1 MQAELTLKKNPLA
14 GLIEKLAAFE
24 PAGAP
29 FISLYLNAQADDRG
43 RDNYG
48 AFLKT
53 ELAGAAA
60 DYSDATEQSES
71 FQADLEKIQTYI
83 ADKVRP
89 EANGIA
95 IFACSA
101 ADFFQTAQFEAKI
114 ENNRFFVFDRPYIYP
129 LARLIGQHP
138 RFAVVQAD
146 TNNARIYVFGSEANR
161 LENAPDEA
169 MVEEIQNVKTQRQAQ
184 GGWSQQRFQ
193 RRVENFQKEHAKEIA
208 DTLDN
213 LVRDEGIEI
222 IVLSGQEARI
232 LQLLDDQ
239 LTKAVK
245 DKIVGTMNLDQYAN
259 EGELHEA
266 ALEIVERHD
275 REQDREAVAR
285 MINATESSEL
295 GCYGVSKTLA
305 ALSNGQVE
313 ELLVLA
319 DPRRIRYSE
328 ENVDKVLE
336 DYAPGDDNSL
346 TDALPDTSETRLI
359 LDELIKRAFN
369 SAARVRFIEE
379 NSLLS
384 GVGGVGAIFR
394 YKIDSQA
401 GENVQG
407 G

>member
-1 MQAELTLKKNPLA
+1 MQAELTLKKNPMA

-24 PAGAP
+24 PASP
-29 FISLYLNAQADDRG
+29 FISVYLNAQADDRG
-43 RDNYG
+43 RDNYA

-53 ELAGAAA
+53 EFANAAA
-60 DYSDATEQSES
+60 DFDSES
-71 FQADLEKIQTYI
+71 EEGRNFAADMEKIEKYLSEE
-83 ADKVRP
+83 VRP

-101 ADFFQTAQFEAKI
+101 SDFFQTAQFETKI

-129 LARLIGQHP
+129 LARLINQNP

-146 TNNARIYVFGSEANR
+146 TNNANIYVFGNETNR
-161 LENAPDEA
+161 IESDAPVETK
-169 MVEEIQNVKTQRQAQ
+169 VEEIQNVKTQRQQQ

-193 RRVENFQKEHAKEIA
+193 RRIENFHKEHAKEIA
-208 DTLDN
+208 EALDK
-213 LVRDEGIEI
+213 LVRDEHIEI

-232 LQLLDDQ
+232 VQLLDDQ

-245 DKIVGTMNLDQYAN
+245 DKIVGTMNLDQYAS
-259 EGELHEA
+259 EEELREA
-266 ALEIVERHD
+266 ALEIVERFD

-285 MINATESSEL
+285 MINATESGEL

-313 ELLVLA
+313 ELLILA

-328 ENVDKVLE
+328 ENVEKVLE

-346 TDALPDTSETRLI
+346 TDSLPDTTETRQI

-394 YKIDSQA
+394 YKIDAQA
-401 GENVQG
+401 GS
-407 G
+407 

>member
-14 GLIEKLAAFE
+14 NLIEKLAAFD
-24 PAGAP
+24 PVGAP
-29 FISLYLNAQADDRG
+29 FISLYLNAQADERG
-43 RDNYG
+43 RDNYA

-53 ELAGAAA
+53 ELANAGA
-60 DYSDATEQSES
+60 DYGDATEQSES
-71 FQADLEKIQTYI
+71 FQADVEKIQTYLSEK
-83 ADKVRP
+83 ARP
-89 EANGIA
+89 DANGIA

-101 ADFFQTAQFEAKI
+101 ADFFQTVQFRAKI

-129 LARLIGQHP
+129 LARLIGQNP

-146 TNNARIYVFGSEANR
+146 TNNARIYLFDSDASR
-161 LENAPDEA
+161 IQNAPDEA
-169 MVEEIQNVKTQRQAQ
+169 VVEEIQNVKTQRQQA

-193 RRVENFQKEHAKEIA
+193 RRVENFHKDHAKEIA
-208 DTLDN
+208 DALDK

-239 LTKAVK
+239 MTKAVK
-245 DKIVGTMNLDQYAN
+245 DKIVGTMSLDQYAS
-259 EGELHEA
+259 EDELQEA
-266 ALEIVERHD
+266 ALEIVERFD

-285 MINATESSEL
+285 MIGATESSEL

-313 ELLVLA
+313 ELLILA

-328 ENVDKVLE
+328 ENVEKVLE

-346 TDALPDTSETRLI
+346 TDALPDTGETRQI

-369 SAARVRFIEE
+369 SAARIRFIEE

-394 YKIDSQA
+394 YKIDAQA
-401 GENVQG
+401 GS
-407 G
+407 

>member
-1 MQAELTLKKNPLA
+1 MQAELTLKKNPMA

-24 PAGAP
+24 PASP
-29 FISLYLNAQADDRG
+29 FISVYLNAQADDRG
-43 RDNYG
+43 RDNYA

-53 ELAGAAA
+53 EFANAATEFDSESEEGKNFAA
-60 DYSDATEQSES
+60 DV
-71 FQADLEKIQTYI
+71 EKIEKYLSEE
-83 ADKVRP
+83 VRP

-101 ADFFQTAQFEAKI
+101 SDFFQTAQFETKI

-129 LARLIGQHP
+129 LARLINQNP

-146 TNNARIYVFGSEANR
+146 TNNANIYVFGNETNR
-161 LENAPDEA
+161 IESDAPVETK
-169 MVEEIQNVKTQRQAQ
+169 VEEIQNVKTQRQQA

-193 RRVENFQKEHAKEIA
+193 RRIENFHKEHAKEIA
-208 DTLDN
+208 EALDK
-213 LVRDEGIEI
+213 LVRDENIEI

-232 LQLLDDQ
+232 VQLLDEQ

-245 DKIVGTMNLDQYAN
+245 DKIVGTMNLDQYAS
-259 EGELHEA
+259 EEELREA
-266 ALEIVERHD
+266 ALEIVERFD

-285 MINATESSEL
+285 MIGATESSEL

-313 ELLVLA
+313 ELLILA

-328 ENVDKVLE
+328 ENVEKVLE

-346 TDALPDTSETRLI
+346 TDSLPDTTETRQI

-394 YKIDSQA
+394 YKIDAQA
-401 GENVQG
+401 SS
-407 G
+407 

>member
-14 GLIEKLAAFE
+14 SLIEKLAAFE
-24 PAGAP
+24 PVDAP
-29 FISLYLNAQADDRG
+29 FISLYLNAQADERG
-43 RDNYG
+43 RDNYA

-53 ELAGAAA
+53 ELSQAAA
-60 DYSDATEQSES
+60 EYPEESEQSES
-71 FQADLEKIQTYI
+71 FKADVEKIETYL
-83 ADKVRP
+83 AEKVRP
-89 EANGIA
+89 DANGIA

-101 ADFFQTAQFEAKI
+101 ANFFQKVQFEAKI

-129 LARLIGQHP
+129 LARLIGQNH

-146 TNNARIYVFGSEANR
+146 TNNANIYVFGDEANR
-161 LENAPDEA
+161 IENQPDDA
-169 MVEEIQNVKTQRQAQ
+169 KVEEIQNVKTQRQQA

-193 RRVENFQKEHAKEIA
+193 RRLENFHKEHAKEVA
-208 DTLDN
+208 DALDK

-222 IVLSGQEARI
+222 IVLSGQEGRI
-232 LQLLDDQ
+232 LQLLDEQ
-239 LTKAVK
+239 LTKAVQ
-245 DKIVGTMNLDQYAN
+245 DKIVGTMNLDQYAS
-259 EGELHEA
+259 EDDLREA
-266 ALEIVERHD
+266 ALEIVERYD

-285 MINATESSEL
+285 MIGATESSEL

-313 ELLVLA
+313 ELLILA

-346 TDALPDTSETRLI
+346 TDALPDTGETRQI

-369 SAARVRFIEE
+369 SAARIRFIEE

-394 YKIDSQA
+394 YKIDAPAS
-401 GENVQG
+401 
-407 G
+407 